1 VDLLQSGQVK
11 VDSLISH
18 RLSLEEM
25 PRALE
30 LIESRDPA
38 VKKVIIHPS
47 G

>member
-1 VDLLQSGQVK
+1 VGLLQSGQIRVEA
-11 VDSLISH
+11 LISH
-18 RLSLEEM
+18 RLPLPEL

-38 VKKVIIHPS
+38 VKKVIMQPN